1 LSLRHVWMVA
11 AAVISFTVSFIFTTV
26 TRKQRPFA

>member
-1 LSLRHVWMVA
+1 VVA